1 MFLVKK
7 TRCYR
12 FAVQRAQRRW
22 EREKEEALEGDY
34 MDYEITW
41 IKAHMILLIHVI
53 S

>member
-1 MFLVKK
+1 MKK
-7 TRCYR
+7 R
-12 FAVQRAQRRW
+12 QDLAQRSQRTQRRR